1 MIVSTSTPG
10 KLILLG
16 EYAVLEGA
24 QAIVTAV
31 NKFAK
36 IIITKTDDNS
46 FYINAPNL
54 GIKELTF
61 IIKNDHLLKFKNN
74 LSSLELDQLSLFDKI
89 FMFIYNFIKKQNIFP
104 MPCDITIDTSDFYFE
119 NTNQKLGLG
128 SSAAIT
134 VGLVDSLC
142 KFNNVQFNNLHDLF
156 DISLQA
162 HYEAQGKIGSGI
174 DIAASTFKGTGIFK
188 KPADDYLYKNIAL
201 PQDLFII
208 PIWTGASTSTPEFVS
223 KTNQLKNNDADI
235 YNVVIKELSDLSN
248 IGCSHLLNNESG
260 DFLVT
265 INKFYETLDKLGKS
279 AGIPIISNSHKNI
292 AEIVWECNGFYKPS
306 GAGGNDIG
314 IAFTNDLNIKKKI
327 IERINTSQ
335 FKHIEL
341 ETTEKSDFVKRN

>member
-24 QAIVTAV
+24 PAIVTAV

-36 IIITKTDDNS
+36 IVLTKTDDSS

-54 GIKELTF
+54 GIKDITFNIENDQFLTF
-61 IIKNDHLLKFKNN
+61 NNN
-74 LSSLELDQLSLFDKI
+74 LSSSELDQLSLFDKI
-89 FMFIYNFIKKQNIFP
+89 FMFIYNFIKNQNIFP
-104 MPCDITIDTSDFYFE
+104 IPCDITIDTSDFYFE

-134 VGLVDSLC
+134 VSLVDSLC
-142 KFNNVQFNNLHDLF
+142 KFNNVQFNKVHDLF
-156 DISLQA
+156 DTSLQA

-188 KPADDYLYKNIAL
+188 KSTDDYSYKNFTL

-223 KTNQLKNNDADI
+223 KTNQLKNNDSGI
-235 YNVVIKELSDLSN
+235 YNVVIKELCDLSN

-260 DFLVT
+260 DFLFIV
-265 INKFYETLDKLGKS
+265 NKFYETLDKLGKS
-279 AGIPIISNSHKNI
+279 AGIPIISDSHKNI
-292 AEIVWECNGFYKPS
+292 AKIVRECNGFYKPS

-314 IAFTNDLNIKKKI
+314 IAFTNDSNIKKNI
-327 IERINTSQ
+327 IEKINTSQ
-335 FKHIEL
+335 FKYIEL
-341 ETTEKSDFVKRN
+341 ETTEKNEFVKRN